1 MVCVKLAEW
10 VRSSLMSLACWRRKT
25 RLQEMHSAS
34 DKGTM
39 RDCCVVDEGL
49 GWWKGVLVGLMAVLL
64 MPGVMIA
71 AQTVTGLKVEALPPT
86 PLQVVSAMI
95 AHEDDNSA
103 HRDQYEFL
111 SKERSERTGGRVW
124 TERVVETSFGRV
136 RFLLAVDGK
145 PLTAEQES
153 AERGR
158 LAEIVADPD
167 AFLARERAQKDDE
180 AQARKMLDL
189 LPKGF
194 VFDNV
199 RLRDGVWRIDF
210 HPNPAYS
217 AHGIEERVLCAMSG
231 TVAIDA
237 AQERLLH
244 VEGKLPQ
251 DVSIGFGLL
260 ATVRAG
266 SHFSSERAD
275 VDGHWRTLH
284 VVTNIQGKAALFKS
298 VGRDAE
304 VTRSEFHYLQPG
316 MTVAQAVSLA
326 ESCADG
332 ERSCAD
338 GGR

>member
-1 MVCVKLAEW
+1 
-10 VRSSLMSLACWRRKT
+10 
-25 RLQEMHSAS
+25 
-34 DKGTM
+34 M
-39 RDCCVVDEGL
+39 RDCCVVDERL
-49 GWWKGVLVGLMAVLL
+49 GWWKGVLVGVMAVVLAPVVLL
-64 MPGVMIA
+64 APGVVIA

-103 HRDQYEFL
+103 HKDQYEFL
-111 SKERSERTGGRVW
+111 SKERSERTGEHVW

-153 AERGR
+153 EERGR
-158 LAEIVADPD
+158 LAEIVARPD

-199 RLRDGVWRIDF
+199 RLQDGVWTMDF

-217 AHGIEERVLCAMSG
+217 PHGIEERVLCAMSG
-231 TVAIDA
+231 TVVIDQ

-260 ATVRAG
+260 ATVKAG

-284 VVTNIQGKAALFKS
+284 VVTDVQGKAVLFKS
-298 VGRDAE
+298 VGKDSE

-326 ESCADG
+326 EAST
-332 ERSCAD
+332 ESYAD
-338 GGR
+338 GGRSSADGGR